1 MKKTTKSIKYS
12 VLGWFIYFISML
24 LGMNDLT
31 DFALIGFLCSYL
43 ILFLWSVFYEK
54 DQLGKGT
61 IMIMSGVFFV
71 VALGGA
77 AGIDNESTIKL
88 FSVPDNL
95 KATYVA
101 LLSIAS
107 ATFLGAGGSVV
118 ANVAADNSTDN
129 QKFTARENALSLN
142 RTEEQ
147 LANIYRLIKCAIIGM
162 FALFF
167 IILGI
172 GVYIG
177 TVI

>member
-12 VLGWFIYFISML
+12 VLGWFLFFVSML
-24 LGMNDLT
+24 LGMSDLT
-31 DFALIGFLCSYL
+31 NLALIGFLFSYL
-43 ILFLWSVFYEK
+43 TLFLWSVFYEK
-54 DQLGKGT
+54 DQLEKGT
-61 IMIMSGVFFV
+61 IMILSGVFFV

-77 AGIDNESTIKL
+77 ASLDNESTIKL

-95 KATYVA
+95 KAAYVA

-118 ANVAADNSTDN
+118 ANVASVNSTDN
-129 QKFTARENALSLN
+129 KEFISRENALSLN

-147 LANIYRLIKCAIIGM
+147 LATIQRLLKYTIIG
-162 FALFF
+162 
-167 IILGI
+167 IIGLILIVFCI

>member
-1 MKKTTKSIKYS
+1 M
-12 VLGWFIYFISML
+12 
-24 LGMNDLT
+24 
-31 DFALIGFLCSYL
+31 
-43 ILFLWSVFYEK
+43 IL
-54 DQLGKGT
+54 
-61 IMIMSGVFFV
+61 SGVFFV

-77 AGIDNESTIKL
+77 ASLDNESTIKL

-95 KATYVA
+95 KAAYVA

-118 ANVAADNSTDN
+118 ANVASVNSTDN
-129 QKFTARENALSLN
+129 KEFISRENALSLN

-147 LANIYRLIKCAIIGM
+147 LATIQRLLKYTIIG
-162 FALFF
+162 
-167 IILGI
+167 IIGLILIVFCI